1 MTNQTID
8 NSADEQF
15 GNVILWQYD
24 KAVNLCSFINEL
36 KTFFNSTTKN
46 IWDEMLSEINVDDAT
61 NFGLSIL
68 GTLIGCPRPDGIS
81 TELYRKI
88 LKARF
93 TLMMSNFSVYD
104 INLYLKTIFGEG
116 AIFAYDNGDLTY
128 YPNRKYAIGDICEHE
143 GSFYKCT
150 TEIPSGEEWNSSH
163 WSEIESY
170 SSSSTYSVGDICL
183 YYGGFYRC
191 ISTISTGEQWN
202 ENHWSQIK
210 VIDGYAPM
218 TLGWNVD
225 DSDMSDEAK
234 SLVENYPELVFNY
247 PAGVFDGTLMTHHVF
262 AFDGQE
268 AVEPT
273 DPPTGGLDDSNFMY
287 DDDEETQYIPENE
300 RITS

>member
-61 NFGLSIL
+61 DFGLSIL

-104 INLYLKTIFGEG
+104 INLYLRTIFGEG
-116 AIFAYDNGDLTY
+116 AISVNDNGAL
-128 YPNRKYAIGDICEHE
+128 NSG
-143 GSFYKCT
+143 T
-150 TEIPSGEEWNSSH
+150 T
-163 WSEIESY
+163 
-170 SSSSTYSVGDICL
+170 
-183 YYGGFYRC
+183 
-191 ISTISTGEQWN
+191 
-202 ENHWSQIK
+202 
-210 VIDGYAPM
+210 GYAPM

-225 DSDMSDEAK
+225 DSEMSDEAK
-234 SLVENYPELVFNY
+234 SLVEDYPELVFNY
-247 PAGVFDGTLMTHHVF
+247 PAGVFDGTSMTHHVF

-268 AVEPT
+268 AVEGT
-273 DPPTGGLDDSNFMY
+273 DPLTGGLDDSNFMY
-287 DDDEETQYIPENE
+287 GDEETQYIPVNE